1 VRLIVE
7 TPTLALSQRENA
19 VIGVCPMIPK
29 PPPRDGALGFLLLS
43 PFRVQGY
50 SVAGEATSI
59 NIPEMDVCFDM
70 GMAPRSALAAKFCA
84 LSHGHMDHVGGLAY
98 WCSQRNF
105 QGMGPGTIVCDA
117 RIESDVRGMMEGF
130 QNLERQ
136 KTPYELI
143 PLEHEQEIQIKNNIM
158 LRAIHTEHT
167 APSCGYVVVEKRTK
181 LKEHLVGLPQEK
193 LRDMK
198 QRGEEIV
205 NHLEVPLIAYTGD
218 TLPGAHLLRDDVR
231 KAQVIIS
238 ECTFFEPDHKE
249 RAKIGMHMHVDDL
262 VEWLKLT
269 ECEHMVVVHLSR
281 RTHLG
286 QARKQLNQLAGKE
299 LASKVHF
306 LMDHRSNRAR
316 YEAQAEEAIKL
327 EKELENQSS

>member
-1 VRLIVE
+1 
-7 TPTLALSQRENA
+7 
-19 VIGVCPMIPK
+19 MIPR

-43 PFRVQGY
+43 PYRVQGY

-105 QGMGPGTIVCDA
+105 QGMGPGTIVCDK
-117 RIESDVRGMMEGF
+117 RIESDVRGMMDGF
-130 QNLERQ
+130 QSLERQ

-143 PLEHEQEIQIKNNIM
+143 TLEHEQEIQIKNNIM
-158 LRAIHTEHT
+158 LRAFHTEHT
-167 APSCGYVVVEKRTK
+167 APSIGYVIVEKRTK

-198 QRGEEIV
+198 QNGEEIV

-238 ECTFFEPDHKE
+238 ECTFFDPGHKQ
-249 RAKIGMHMHVDDL
+249 RAKTGMHMHVDDL
-262 VEWLKLT
+262 VEWLKVV

-286 QARKQLNQLAGKE
+286 QARKQLEQQAGKE

-306 LMDHRSNRAR
+306 LMDHRTNRSR
-316 YEAQAEEAIKL
+316 YEAQAEEALKL
-327 EKELENQSS
+327 EASLQTAE